1 MMRETLALSLAVL
14 AFAALAAERPEDR
27 WNLAELYPS
36 VQAWREDA
44 ARVQSELKSF
54 TACRGHLAESAAR
67 LKSCVERYSA
77 IAKRL
82 AKLDVYA
89 SQLLAE
95 DTGVAESTELA
106 EDARRLRNERDR
118 ASAFVR
124 PELLRAG
131 RERLQKL
138 LAADPA
144 LAPYRHYVDDIVR
157 MAPHTLDAR
166 GESLVATFDLSRAA
180 ARSTYT
186 ILSNADM
193 PWPMV
198 RLADGKEVTLD
209 QAAYTDYREASNRE
223 DRKRVFDAFWGKWKE
238 FERTYGVTFH
248 ESLKKDA
255 VYTRVRNYPNT
266 LARAL
271 DRERLPPAVYD
282 TLIAETNK
290 GLPTLHRYF
299 RLRARHLGLKDGE
312 MRYYDIYPPL
322 VTGEFSYSLDEAK
335 RLTLEAV
342 RPLGE
347 RYVSAMTKGFESRW
361 MDVYP
366 RPRKE
371 SGAHMAGD
379 AYDVHPYV
387 LMNYT
392 GNYESVATLA
402 HEWGHAMHS
411 YFSNSAQPFINA
423 DYATFVAEIASTFNE
438 ALLLEE
444 MLKRAKSDDERLFYL
459 GSALESLRGTF
470 FRQAM
475 FAEFEREVH
484 ARVDRGESLS
494 GKRLS
499 EIYGEILRRYHGERE
514 GVLKIDDLYTVE
526 WAYIPHFY
534 RSFYVFQYAT
544 SIAASSLLAD
554 SVLKGEPGARER
566 YLKLISAGG
575 SDYPYELVK
584 AAGVDLASAAP
595 YRAVI
600 ARMDRIMDA
609 IDAIEARRGGR

>member
-1 MMRETLALSLAVL
+1 MRETLALSLAVL
-14 AFAALAAERPEDR
+14 AFAAFAAERPEDR
-27 WNLAELYPS
+27 WNLGELYPS

-44 ARVQSELKSF
+44 ARAQSELKSF
-54 TACRGHLAESAAR
+54 AACRGHLAESAAR
-67 LKSCVERYSA
+67 LKACVERYST

-82 AKLDVYA
+82 AKMDVYA

-144 LAPYRHYVDDIVR
+144 LAPYRHYVDNIVR

-209 QAAYTDYREASNRE
+209 QAAYTDHREASNRE

-255 VYTRVRNYPNT
+255 VYTRVRNYPST
-266 LARAL
+266 LARGL

-322 VTGEFSYSLDEAK
+322 VNGDFSYSLDEAK

-347 RYVSAMTKGFESRW
+347 RYVSAMAKGFESRW

-411 YFSNSAQPFINA
+411 HFSNGAQPFINA

-514 GVLKIDDLYTVE
+514 GVVKIDDLYTVE

-584 AAGVDLASAAP
+584 AAGVDLASPAP

-609 IDAIEARRGGR
+609 IDAIEARRGPR